1 MANLATLLATYPK
14 GLWESLIK
22 TFSDG
27 IGSYIWAI
35 IILTLVIKVALL
47 PIDFLQRYTTTSF
60 SRAQAYLEPQK
71 QKLEK
76 RYAKNPKVLNEALN
90 KLYKENNVKMGSSCL
105 LMFLSLVLNI
115 VVLITFW
122 NGMTAVSNYHVAEQ
136 YTTYQQTYQIVYDE
150 SINEGKSEEE
160 ATALGQQ
167 AVLDSYDDVNTG
179 FLWIK
184 NIWKADSP
192 FVKAVPTFDE
202 WVSLSKTKFETDEL
216 KAEAKTEY
224 ETIMKLVMEQRQEVN
239 GYFILPLL
247 VVALMVVS
255 QFITRKSQM
264 PPKEKLAQMTEEQK
278 KSLKSGKGMMIAMPI
293 IYAFF
298 MISTASLFAFYI
310 FISSLFSTI
319 TTPLI
324 TKVVNVMEKKKD
336 AKREQEIA
344 VSYRRK

>member
-1 MANLATLLATYPK
+1 MANLVSLLATYPK
-14 GLWESLIK
+14 GLWESLIR

-27 IGSYIWAI
+27 VGNYIWGI
-35 IILTLVIKVALL
+35 ILLTLVIKVCLL

-60 SRAQAYLEPQK
+60 SRQQAYLEPQK

-105 LMFLSLVLNI
+105 LMLVSLVLNI
-115 VVLITFW
+115 VVLLTFW

-136 YTTYQQTYQIVYDE
+136 YTKYKEQYTIVYDQ
-150 SINEGKSEEE
+150 SITEGKSIDE
-160 ATALGQQ
+160 ATTLGQQ
-167 AVLDSYDDVNTG
+167 AVLDHYDDINTG

-202 WVSLSKTKFETDEL
+202 WVKLSKTKYESDTA

-224 ETIMKLVMEQRQEVN
+224 ETIMKLVMENKQQVN
-239 GYFILPLL
+239 GYFILPIL

-255 QFITRKSQM
+255 QIIMRKSQM
-264 PPKEKLAQMTEEQK
+264 PPKEKLDMMTEEQK
-278 KSLKSGKGMMIAMPI
+278 KSLKSGKGMMIALPI
-293 IYAFF
+293 IYAIF

-310 FISSLFSTI
+310 FVSSLISTA

-324 TKVVNVMEKKKD
+324 TKVVNLIEKKKD
-336 AKREQEIA
+336 AKRQEEIT